1 VGAISADTRA
11 AVDLYHA
18 IEDLPPG
25 IRGDGPPDIPV
36 KQGLLVVQVDVNLA
50 GVGLWG
56 QLNGDERP
64 QGHGAAQ

>member
-36 KQGLLVVQVDVNLA
+36 KQGLLVVQVDVNLVA
-50 GVGLWG
+50 NLVARPHKRWLG
-56 QLNGDERP
+56 QG
-64 QGHGAAQ
+64 